1 MEKELTLKNFK
12 TINYALN
19 LLKEVDEEKNL
30 WDTEDEE
37 EFKTIKNV
45 LKKYK
50 KDKEEKARIKKRL
63 LFKKQQEMERLQ
75 REINELEN
83 DSDNE

>member
-12 TINYALN
+12 TINYDLN